1 MVTDNEFYDDY
12 DEYDNYYDEYDEYD
26 DFEEIEIMQRD
37 VDLPEPYD
45 FRRRQPRRRRPSR
58 RPPIENIPGYPSQGP
73 PQGNMP
79 QGPPPNVTPRRS
91 SGGPSL
97 YAVDPG
103 AIWNCRYKY
112 TYIWLENGRSF
123 WAWLVFVGRRSV
135 SGYRWVGYGWVYFG
149 TDLDNISDFV
159 CY

>member
-1 MVTDNEFYDDY
+1 MSNVYDPNYEYNDDGMYNDYDDVENMQF
-12 DEYDNYYDEYDEYD
+12 DD
-26 DFEEIEIMQRD
+26 DF
-37 VDLPEPYD
+37 D
-45 FRRRQPRRRRPSR
+45 FDYQPPGRRRGYYPPRIGRPSYRVPGQPSR
-58 RPPIENIPGYPSQGP
+58 RGP
-73 PQGNMP
+73 RDSFRGPQTGVP
-79 QGPPPNVTPRRS
+79 DGPPPDRIPRRS
-91 SGGPSL
+91 SRTPGL

-103 AIWNCRYKY
+103 AIYNCRYKY

-135 SGYRWVGYGWVYFG
+135 SGYRWVGYRWVYFG